1 MVGRIQPSD
10 DEYLTNCENPVALR
24 GLSLTSGII
33 FVSNSEEIKDLKG
46 GLICQGNSSKVVAR
60 LDMKEG
66 RHCTDINWCSEKETE
81 EECQISCHSLTG
93 NFEKNY
99 MFCFLYIIFSV
110 INLDI
115 TSSELEIKLLKKIL
129 TIG

>member
-1 MVGRIQPSD
+1 MRRVRNQTNQP
-10 DEYLTNCENPVALR
+10 EVHTGKPK
-24 GLSLTSGII
+24 
-33 FVSNSEEIKDLKG
+33 EEIKDLKG

-66 RHCTDINWCSEKETE
+66 RQCTDINWCSEKETE
-81 EECQISCHSLTG
+81 EECQIPCHSLTG

-99 MFCFLYIIFSV
+99 IFCFLYIIFSV

-115 TSSELEIKLLKKIL
+115 MSSELEISNFNSRLKNPNL
-129 TIG
+129 ETDG